1 LFGIPA
7 GVEMFRVIKVYG
19 KLAKHLGQRSFKAAV
34 KSPAEAIRFLLAN
47 FPSLRGVM
55 SEGEYQVTVGRLG
68 LQLADEPMQLHYPAA
83 PQEAIRIV
91 PVVGGA
97 GSGTGQILAGVG
109 LIAAAILLGPV
120 GGGFLGL
127 GAGLSGT
134 AGGVAVS
141 GLVGGAFASAIG
153 AVGAALVLGG
163 VAQLLTPT
171 STISSGTDSATD
183 PRRSYSFSGIQN
195 VSRQGVPVP
204 VIYGE
209 VLTGSVIISAGINTE
224 EV

>member
-1 LFGIPA
+1 
-7 GVEMFRVIKVYG
+7 MFRIIKVYG

-68 LQLADEPMQLHYPAA
+68 LQLADEPMQLHYPTA

-127 GAGLSGT
+127 GANVLGSTFTL
-134 AGGVAVS
+134 
-141 GLVGGAFASAIG
+141 GASASLAIG
-153 AVGAALVLGG
+153 AIGSALVLGG
-163 VAQLLTPT
+163 VSQLLTPT

-183 PRRSYSFSGIQN
+183 PKRSYSFSGIQN

-224 EV
+224 EVT